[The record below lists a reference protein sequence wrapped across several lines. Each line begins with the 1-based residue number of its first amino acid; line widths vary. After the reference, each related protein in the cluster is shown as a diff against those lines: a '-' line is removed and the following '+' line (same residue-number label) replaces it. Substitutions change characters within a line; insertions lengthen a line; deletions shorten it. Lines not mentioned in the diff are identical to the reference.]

1 MWILKIGSHDHLF
14 KILFEIGVEFMRKKI
29 LAAVIAL
36 ACSLSLSAC
45 APSQGVT
52 LEFSEY
58 YQSADN
64 FEEIEPLLNQY
75 FSMVQAAYDNSDKTN
90 LESFVLGDGY
100 EEVADSLTTMQTKLF
115 NDFSVILRAGS
126 DSAKQTYLAEAKL
139 LEPFSHIEAKIAE
152 STLLLE
158 DTINNHVRDTDWSDD
173 LSEIISDAHTEYA
186 EGNGED

>member
-1 MWILKIGSHDHLF
+1 
-14 KILFEIGVEFMRKKI
+14 MRKKI

-90 LESFVLGDGY
+90 LESFVLDDGY
-100 EEVADSLTTMQTKLF
+100 EEVADSLTAMQTKLF

-126 DSAKQTYLAEAKL
+126 DSAKQTYLAEAEL

-158 DTINNHVRDTDWSDD
+158 DTINNHVRDTDWFDD

>member
-1 MWILKIGSHDHLF
+1 MK
-14 KILFEIGVEFMRKKI
+14 KKI
-29 LAAVIAL
+29 LAAVLAL

-90 LESFVLGDGY
+90 LESFVLDDGY
-100 EEVADSLTTMQTKLF
+100 EEVADALKEISDEVSDGFSDALYKSEQGREAYAAQLRLLQPYLF
-115 NDFSVILRAGS
+115 VE
-126 DSAKQTYLAEAKL
+126 Y
-139 LEPFSHIEAKIAE
+139 KIAE
-152 STLLLE
+152 QNLLLSANYDHLEKPAWFTELE
-158 DTINNHVRDTDWSDD
+158 DKLSDTYS
-173 LSEIISDAHTEYA
+173 EYA
-186 EGNGED
+186 EGDGED

>member
-1 MWILKIGSHDHLF
+1 MK
-14 KILFEIGVEFMRKKI
+14 KKI

-90 LESFVLGDGY
+90 LESFVLDDGY
-100 EEVADSLTTMQTKLF
+100 EEVADALEEIRDEIDDISIYDKQILKQH
-115 NDFSVILRAGS
+115 VIQLNLVHP
-126 DSAKQTYLAEAKL
+126 YLL
-139 LEPFSHIEAKIAE
+139 VHAKILERDAIVNAKSLEEQRTGERLQAE
-152 STLLLE
+152 NPEWFTELNE
-158 DTINNHVRDTDWSDD
+158 E
-173 LSEIISDAHTEYA
+173 LSETYTEYVEGA
-186 EGNGED
+186 ELKDLF

>member
-1 MWILKIGSHDHLF
+1 MK
-14 KILFEIGVEFMRKKI
+14 KKI
-29 LAAVIAL
+29 LAAVLAL

-90 LESFVLGDGY
+90 LESFVLDDGY
-100 EEVADSLTTMQTKLF
+100 DKIADSLTAMQTKLF
-115 NDFSVILRAGS
+115 NDFSTILRAGS
-126 DSAKQTYLAEAKL
+126 DSAKQTYLAKAQL

-152 STLLLE
+152 GTLSLE
-158 DTINNHVRDTDWSDD
+158 DTINNHVRDSDWFDD
-173 LSEIISDAHTEYA
+173 LSGIISDVYIEYA

>member
-1 MWILKIGSHDHLF
+1 MK
-14 KILFEIGVEFMRKKI
+14 KKI
-29 LAAVIAL
+29 LAAVIAV

-75 FSMVQAAYDNSDKTN
+75 FSMVQTAYDNSDKTN
-90 LESFVLGDGY
+90 LESFVLDDGY
-100 EEVADSLTTMQTKLF
+100 EEVADALEEIHDKIDNSSSSLSIYDKQSLKQQIIQLKLMHP
-115 NDFSVILRAGS
+115 
-126 DSAKQTYLAEAKL
+126 YL
-139 LEPFSHIEAKIAE
+139 FVQFKIAE
-152 STLLLE
+152 RKAILSAKSEVEERTGEKLQAENPEWFTELGE
-158 DTINNHVRDTDWSDD
+158 K
-173 LSEIISDAHTEYA
+173 LSETYTEYA

>member
-1 MWILKIGSHDHLF
+1 MK
-14 KILFEIGVEFMRKKI
+14 KKI
-29 LAAVIAL
+29 LAAVLTL

-90 LESFVLGDGY
+90 LESFVLDDGY
-100 EEVADSLTTMQTKLF
+100 EEVADALKEISDEVSDNFDNISIYDKQALKQQAVQLKL
-115 NDFSVILRAGS
+115 IHP
-126 DSAKQTYLAEAKL
+126 YLLVEV
-139 LEPFSHIEAKIAE
+139 KIAE
-152 STLLLE
+152 QNLLLSANYDHLEKPAWFTELE
-158 DTINNHVRDTDWSDD
+158 DKLSDTY
-173 LSEIISDAHTEYA
+173 AEYA
-186 EGNGED
+186 EGDGED